1 MKKQKILIAL
11 KKYIQ
16 FLPFY
21 LSGSSLGILVHL
33 VIFTILRT
41 DLGTNI
47 SFLVS
52 YVFGAFTSFFLFS
65 TILKYRLK
73 KKRLGI
79 LLQLLIGLVTFLI
92 NIIVLNLIDFSLQF
106 INYELYINDLDNSY
120 YYALFSKIIA
130 SCIGFIW
137 TSSMTGKFLFKK
149 K

>member
-1 MKKQKILIAL
+1 MEKHQVLIAI
-11 KKYIQ
+11 KKYMQ
-16 FLPFY
+16 FLRSY
-21 LSGSSLGILVHL
+21 LFVSGFGLLVQL

-47 SFLVS
+47 SFFVS
-52 YVFGAFTSFFLFS
+52 YIFGVLTSFFLLS
-65 TILKYRLK
+65 TFFQNRIR
-73 KKRLGI
+73 KKRLAI
-79 LLQLLIGLVTFLI
+79 LLQFLIGLVTFLI
-92 NIIVLNLIDFSLQF
+92 NIVVLNLIDFSFQF
-106 INYELYINDLDNSY
+106 INYDLYINDLDRSH

>member
-92 NIIVLNLIDFSLQF
+92 NIIVLNLIDFSVQF
-106 INYELYINDLDNSY
+106 INYDLYIDNFDNSY
-120 YYALFSKIIA
+120 YYAIFSKIIA